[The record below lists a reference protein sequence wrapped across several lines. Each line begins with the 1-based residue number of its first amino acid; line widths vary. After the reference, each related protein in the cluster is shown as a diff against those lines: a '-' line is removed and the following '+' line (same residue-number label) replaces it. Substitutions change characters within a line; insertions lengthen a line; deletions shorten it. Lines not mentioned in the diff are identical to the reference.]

1 MRLPRSFLLAGTAA
15 ALLAAAGAC
24 YDDAPALTGAPQT
37 TRVYLTDAPFP
48 FDSVDAVEIFIER
61 IDFSAQPDT
70 SGGAGQEWVTVAT
83 PGRRINLLDYQN
95 GDTVLVGQG
104 AIPAGQYRAVRMVI
118 DTDQSRIVGRN
129 GAELPVEWQSSSG
142 RPTLYALVEAA
153 MEVPSAGA
161 AVVIDFD
168 VGRSFIQQ
176 APGTPFIFLPWFR
189 AVNSAA
195 TGSVQG
201 TVMGRLLDGST
212 EPIRNAAVTLYR
224 VYGDEEALV
233 TAATARTD
241 AQGAYKA
248 AFLMPGTYL
257 ARAEAPG
264 ARTLAN
270 GSVRFFH
277 EDTRIPV
284 DVAQGLATAAS
295 FSLAELS
302 RAFIGIEGRFVVAPG
317 DSTDLSVVVSDAQGA
332 PVANPAV
339 TWTTSNAA
347 VATVV
352 GSGRTARVAGIAVG
366 SATITARSGTL
377 EDTAVVIVSTD
388 SGSGGNGGGT
398 GAAVAA
404 LSINP
409 ASLGVTLG
417 DSAVFVATAR
427 DANNQILRD
436 RHVAWTV
443 SDSTVAEFFS
453 PSNGPQ
459 YVVLR
464 TRRRGTVTV
473 RATVETKSATG
484 TLTVQ

>member
-1 MRLPRSFLLAGTAA
+1 
-15 ALLAAAGAC
+15 
-24 YDDAPALTGAPQT
+24 
-37 TRVYLTDAPFP
+37 
-48 FDSVDAVEIFIER
+48 
-61 IDFSAQPDT
+61 
-70 SGGAGQEWVTVAT
+70 
-83 PGRRINLLDYQN
+83 
-95 GDTVLVGQG
+95 
-104 AIPAGQYRAVRMVI
+104 
-118 DTDQSRIVGRN
+118 
-129 GAELPVEWQSSSG
+129 
-142 RPTLYALVEAA
+142 
-153 MEVPSAGA
+153 
-161 AVVIDFD
+161 
-168 VGRSFIQQ
+168 
-176 APGTPFIFLPWFR
+176 
-189 AVNSAA
+189 
-195 TGSVQG
+195 
-201 TVMGRLLDGST
+201 
-212 EPIRNAAVTLYR
+212 
-224 VYGDEEALV
+224 
-233 TAATARTD
+233 
-241 AQGAYKA
+241 
-248 AFLMPGTYL
+248 
-257 ARAEAPG
+257 
-264 ARTLAN
+264 
-270 GSVRFFH
+270 
-277 EDTRIPV
+277 
-284 DVAQGLATAAS
+284 
-295 FSLAELS
+295 
-302 RAFIGIEGRFVVAPG
+302 
-317 DSTDLSVVVSDAQGA
+317 
-332 PVANPAV
+332 VANPAV